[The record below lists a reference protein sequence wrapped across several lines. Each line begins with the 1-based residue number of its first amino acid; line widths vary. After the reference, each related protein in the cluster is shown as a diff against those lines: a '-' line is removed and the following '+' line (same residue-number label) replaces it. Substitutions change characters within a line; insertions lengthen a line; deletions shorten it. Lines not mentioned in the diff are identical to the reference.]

1 MDSLIGPI
9 PDSWRYQRIDD
20 YCEVNAGP
28 GGSMLKREDKV
39 VSGVP
44 IVNVGDIDD
53 GRIKG
58 TPAIAVSQRA
68 AERLDVYRLAV
79 DDIQLIRIRST
90 TKHALVAPAQA
101 GWLMGSSS
109 IRIRIPAGSRWDI
122 SPKYLSCYLRHPA
135 VQEFLTQ
142 LTHQGVLPNLTV
154 ATVAKLPLVLPPLET
169 QLAIVEVA
177 WAAEDK
183 IQVHENIARTTQ
195 QLRDVLLPQML
206 SGVVAAGPVQWLPT
220 P

>member
-9 PDSWRYQRIDD
+9 PDSWRHQRIDD

-44 IVNVGDIDD
+44 VVNVGDIDD

-68 AERLDVYRLAV
+68 ADRLDVYRLAE
-79 DDIQLIRIRST
+79 DDILLIRIRST
-90 TKHALVAPAQA
+90 TKHALVTSAQA
-101 GWLMGSSS
+101 RWLMGSSS

-122 SPKYLSCYLRHPA
+122 SPKYLSCYLRHPS

-142 LTHQGVLPNLTV
+142 LTHQGILPNLTV
-154 ATVAKLPLVLPPLET
+154 DTVTKLPLVLPPLET
-169 QLAIVEVA
+169 QIAIVEVA
-177 WAAEDK
+177 RAAEDK
-183 IQVHENIARTTQ
+183 IQMHENIARTTQ
-195 QLRDVLLPQML
+195 HLRDALLPQLL
-206 SGVVAAGPVQWLPT
+206 SGEVTAGPDQWP
-220 P
+220 PAP